1 MSLLILRSYNF
12 TPKEL
17 IPFLFQKFNCFRLR
31 RRHPWES
38 VRVCVC
44 GGGVGD
50 DIIVDDVIERFKEKN
65 GWRCLA
71 RARTNMQNTNIS

>member
-1 MSLLILRSYNF
+1 M
-12 TPKEL
+12 
-17 IPFLFQKFNCFRLR
+17 
-31 RRHPWES
+31 
-38 VRVCVC
+38 CVC

-71 RARTNMQNTNIS
+71 RARTNMQNTKETVSHCYNSCEMFAQFDVSF